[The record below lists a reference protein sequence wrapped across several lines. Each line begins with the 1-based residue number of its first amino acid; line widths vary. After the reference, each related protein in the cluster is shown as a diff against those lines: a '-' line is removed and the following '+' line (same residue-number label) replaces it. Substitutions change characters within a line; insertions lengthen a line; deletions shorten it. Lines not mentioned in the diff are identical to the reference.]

1 MKIDEKKMELR
12 VGMFVLAGLA
22 ITMISIIV
30 LGGKQSVF
38 TSVNHYQTHFEK
50 IDGLVHGAKVAL
62 GGLQV
67 GSVTH
72 LSFDSASREML
83 VEFSVEREYAKYI
96 RKDSSIEVVT
106 QGVLGDKYLSLNP
119 GDPSQTLIEDH
130 GEIPQGK
137 SKDLS
142 QILSS
147 SDQLMQRLTS
157 TAENLD
163 RILTAFNKG
172 NRADVFFQ
180 SLASTSKNM
189 SDLTAKLNDELSQM
203 KLKSSVNH
211 LNSILEKIDQ
221 GRGSMGAFINDPALY
236 DDAKALVGQVNRN
249 RIMRNLIRQTIKDNK
264 DKATGSSS
272 DQDQ

>member
-1 MKIDEKKMELR
+1 MKTDEKKMELH

-22 ITMISIIV
+22 ITMVSIIV

-38 TSVNHYQTHFEK
+38 TSVNHYYTHFERV
-50 IDGLVHGAKVAL
+50 DGLVHGAKVTL

-67 GSVTH
+67 GSVGKI
-72 LSFDSASREML
+72 SFDSRAREML
-83 VEFSVEREYAKYI
+83 VEFTVEREYGTYV
-96 RKDSSIEVVT
+96 RKDSTVEVVT

-119 GDPSQTLIEDH
+119 GDPGQALVDDR
-130 GEIPQGK
+130 GEVSQGK

-157 TAENLD
+157 TAESLD
-163 RILTAFNKG
+163 RVLTSFNKG
-172 NRADVFFQ
+172 NRAEVFFQ

-189 SDLTAKLNDELSQM
+189 SELTAKLNDELSQM
-203 KLKSSVNH
+203 KLKNTVHH

-221 GRGSMGAFINDPALY
+221 GRGSMGAFINDPGLY

-249 RIMRNLIRQTIKDNK
+249 RIMRNLIRQTIRDNK
-264 DKATGSSS
+264 EKDSDSPQDKN
-272 DQDQ
+272 Q